1 MIRTLIVDDHP
12 AVRAGLKA
20 VMDSEPGIVPLGAAC
35 SAADLPPAL
44 HRTRPDVVILDYH
57 LPGEDG
63 LMVCLGIKAEMPPPG
78 VLLYS
83 AYADAS
89 LIVPALLAGVD
100 GIVSKGAPAAELF
113 DAIRRVARGEPVL
126 PPVPRELLEAAAKRL
141 DAEDQPILAML
152 VHGTPRGDVAAVLG
166 LEPLALAARVKAM
179 VGRLAVEVPLAASSP
194 GQGTMSPRRMA

>member
-12 AVRAGLKA
+12 AVRAGLSA
-20 VMDSEPGIVPLGAAC
+20 VMDTEPGIVLLGAAC

-44 HRTRPDVVILDYH
+44 HRTRPDIVVLDYH

-63 LMVCLGIKAEMPPPG
+63 LMVCLGIKAETPPPG

-89 LIVPALLAGVD
+89 LTIPAMLAGVD
-100 GIVSKGAPAAELF
+100 GIVNKGAPARDLL

-126 PPVPRELLEAAAKRL
+126 PSVSPELLEAAAKRL
-141 DAEDQPILAML
+141 DPEDHPVLAML

-166 LEPLALAARVKAM
+166 IEPPALAARVKTM
-179 VGRLAVEVPLAASSP
+179 VGRLGVEIPLAASSP
-194 GQGTMSPRRMA
+194 DQGTMSPRRMA